1 MDDMEKIY
9 EKYMPQVYR
18 FLFSLC
24 HDSHLTEELTQETF
38 FQALKSIDHF
48 RGDCRLYV
56 WLCSIA
62 KNLWYREMRK
72 KEREYPSCF
81 EDEILPAET
90 DTENSAI
97 QRVQVIELYKILHS
111 FEEPLREVMYLRLNG
126 NFTFRE
132 IGDIMGRDENWARVT
147 FYRGK
152 RRVRKAFQESFSVKG
167 GEAL

>member
-1 MDDMEKIY
+1 M
-9 EKYMPQVYR
+9 
-18 FLFSLC
+18 
-24 HDSHLTEELTQETF
+24 
-38 FQALKSIDHF
+38 KSIDHF
-48 RGDCRLYV
+48 QGDCRLYV

-147 FYRGK
+147 FYRG
-152 RRVRKAFQESFSVKG
+152 RQRIRKESRY
-167 GEAL
+167 EM

>member
-38 FQALKSIDHF
+38 FQALKSVDHF
-48 RGDCRLYV
+48 RGDCRLFV

-72 KEREYPSCF
+72 KEREYLSCF
-81 EDEILPAET
+81 EDEMLPAGT

-97 QRVQVIELYKILHS
+97 RKVQVIELYKILHS

-147 FYRGK
+147 FYRG
-152 RRVRKAFQESFSVKG
+152 RQRIRKESRY
-167 GEAL
+167 EM

>member
-1 MDDMEKIY
+1 MDEMEKIY
-9 EKYMPQVYR
+9 KKYMPQVYR

-38 FQALKSIDHF
+38 FQAMKSIDKF
-48 RGDCRLYV
+48 RGDCKLYV

-62 KNLWYREMRK
+62 KHLWYREVKK

-81 EDEILPAET
+81 EDEILPAGT
-90 DTENSAI
+90 DTEDSAI
-97 QRVQVIELYKILHS
+97 QKVQVIELYKILHS
-111 FEEPLREVMYLRLNG
+111 FEESVREVMYLRLNG

-147 FYRGK
+147 FYRG
-152 RRVRKAFQESFSVKG
+152 RQRIRKESRY
-167 GEAL
+167 EM

>member
-9 EKYMPQVYR
+9 EKYMPQVSR

-38 FQALKSIDHF
+38 FQALKSIDQF
-48 RGDCRLYV
+48 RGDCKLYV

-62 KNLWYREMRK
+62 KNLWYKEMRK
-72 KEREYPSCF
+72 KEREYPSCL
-81 EDEILPAET
+81 EEVSLPSGT
-90 DTENSAI
+90 DTEDSAI
-97 QRVQVIELYKILHS
+97 QKVQVIELYKILHS

-147 FYRGK
+147 FYRG
-152 RRVRKAFQESFSVKG
+152 RQRIRKESRY
-167 GEAL
+167 EM